1 MEEPHDRSEM
11 ENRVKEI
18 KYADAGMDMKKL
30 VLCLMNKCWLVLV
43 AALAGAITGGLLY
56 TAASVVPEAEREY
69 RAVSKLY
76 LDFAADAT
84 GEVYQAYNGYTWN
97 DLMKTDPILDRTM
110 ANLAE
115 PCDREEVAKA
125 TQAEILSDLRL
136 LTITITTHD
145 IKKTDVILAA
155 TDAAL
160 EEYGEAAKEFI
171 QIETIETTPAKLV
184 TADSRLVQAVVLG
197 MVIALVVMLF
207 AMLLYYVT
215 DDRIFVAGDIRPV
228 TELPFLGYQFG
239 KDVKNVFQQDYEKNL
254 AYFQEKYENL
264 GTVILVQGQSLPA
277 EKLQEMR
284 DWKGM
289 VVSLPYGKVHG
300 TYLAY
305 QLEQLKIQDCKVVGV
320 TISEPEEKLL
330 RRYYGKSIGRI

>member
-1 MEEPHDRSEM
+1 M
-11 ENRVKEI
+11 KEI

-30 VLCLMNKCWLVLV
+30 VLCFMRKCWLVLV
-43 AALAGAITGGLLY
+43 AALVGAVAGGLVY
-56 TAASVVPEAEREY
+56 TTVSVVPESEREF

-76 LDFAADAT
+76 LDFAADET

-115 PCDREEVAKA
+115 PCDREEVAEA

-184 TADSRLVQAVVLG
+184 VADSRLVQAVILG
-197 MVIALVVMLF
+197 MVIALVVMLL

-239 KDVKNVFQQDYEKNL
+239 KDTKNVFQQDYEKNL
-254 AYFQEKYENL
+254 AYLQEKYESL
-264 GTVILVQGQSLPA
+264 GTVTIVQGQSLSE

-284 DWKGM
+284 DWKGT

-300 TYLAY
+300 TYLVY
-305 QLEQLKIQDCKVVGV
+305 QLEQLEVQGCKVAGIV
-320 TISEPEEKLL
+320 IHAPDEKLL
-330 RRYYGKSIGRI
+330 RRYYGKCIGKV

>member
-1 MEEPHDRSEM
+1 M
-11 ENRVKEI
+11 KEI

-30 VLCLMNKCWLVLV
+30 VLCFMKKCWLVLV
-43 AALAGAITGGLLY
+43 AALVGAIAGGLIY
-56 TAASVVPEAEREY
+56 TAASVVPESEREY

-76 LDFAADAT
+76 LDFAADET

-110 ANLAE
+110 ANLTE
-115 PCDREEVAKA
+115 PCDRDEVAEA

-145 IKKTDVILAA
+145 IKKTDVILSA

-171 QIETIETTPAKLV
+171 QIETIETTSAKLV
-184 TADSRLVQAVVLG
+184 VADSRLVQAVVLG
-197 MVIALVVMLF
+197 MVIALVVMLL
-207 AMLLYYVT
+207 AMLLYYVA

-228 TELPFLGYQFG
+228 TELPFLGYQLG
-239 KDVKNVFQQDYEKNL
+239 QDAKNVFQQDYERNL

-264 GTVILVQGQSLPA
+264 GTVTIVQGQSLPE

-284 DWKGM
+284 DWKGI
-289 VVSLPYGKVHG
+289 VVSLPYGKVYG

-305 QLEQLKIQDCKVVGV
+305 QLEQLTIQDCKVVGV

-330 RRYYGKSIGRI
+330 RRYYGKCIGKI

>member
-1 MEEPHDRSEM
+1 M
-11 ENRVKEI
+11 KEI

-30 VLCLMNKCWLVLV
+30 VLCFMRKCWLVLV
-43 AALAGAITGGLLY
+43 AALVGAVAGGLVY
-56 TAASVVPEAEREY
+56 TAVSVVPESEREY

-76 LDFAADAT
+76 LDFAADET

-115 PCDREEVAKA
+115 PCDREEVAEA

-184 TADSRLVQAVVLG
+184 VADSRLVQAVILG
-197 MVIALVVMLF
+197 MVIALVVMVL

-215 DDRIFVAGDIRPV
+215 DDRIFVAGDVRPV
-228 TELPFLGYQFG
+228 AELPFLGYQFG
-239 KDVKNVFQQDYEKNL
+239 KDTKNVFQQDYEKNL
-254 AYFQEKYENL
+254 AYLQEKYESL
-264 GTVILVQGQSLPA
+264 GTVTIIQGESLP
-277 EKLQEMR
+277 EDKLQEMR
-284 DWKGM
+284 GWKGT

-305 QLEQLKIQDCKVVGV
+305 QLEQLEVQGCKVAGIV
-320 TISEPEEKLL
+320 IQAPDEKLL
-330 RRYYGKSIGRI
+330 RRYYGKCIGKV